1 MTFIEQWLTSL
12 EFVYLVCQ
20 VSSSEPVSEVWQILH
35 SLLATLVKWEIYVNK
50 FKFKSLPLILLFLSA
65 SCVRWGCKINENYL
79 AASCPL
85 IRGNIIHTLF
95 GDMGH
100 LSRRRISL
108 LFSRHDLCFCKWDL
122 CYQGSFL
129 SVSSFVENFMHHE
142 LSIYH
147 LFFVFPRTGQ
157 GEHFSLWHYVWIC
170 SAPKYLY
177 LV

>member
-1 MTFIEQWLTSL
+1 MTFIEQCSL

-100 LSRRRISL
+100 LSRRRNSF
-108 LFSRHDLCFCKWDL
+108 LFSRHDL
-122 CYQGSFL
+122 S
-129 SVSSFVENFMHHE
+129 SVNETFVIKDHSLVFHLLWKISCIMNFQYIIC
-142 LSIYH
+142 S
-147 LFFVFPRTGQ
+147 LFFPEQDRMSI
-157 GEHFSLWHYVWIC
+157 SLFDTISE
-170 SAPKYLY
+170 SAL
-177 LV
+177 LQNIFI